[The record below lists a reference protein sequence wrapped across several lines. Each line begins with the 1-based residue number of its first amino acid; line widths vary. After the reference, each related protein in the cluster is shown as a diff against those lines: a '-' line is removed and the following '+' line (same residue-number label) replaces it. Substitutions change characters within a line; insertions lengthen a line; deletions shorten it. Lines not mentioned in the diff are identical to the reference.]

1 MTPASDDA
9 SPDVMPFVQLFPLS
23 SSAVAVA
30 VSVSLPSV
38 LCANILLSFRRT
50 LPKDVRAFIA
60 RLSCRVAVMVAVYTC
75 GFILD

>member
-9 SPDVMPFVQLFPLS
+9 SPDVMPLVQLFPLS
-23 SSAVAVA
+23 SSAVA